1 MKKII
6 SLLTIVF
13 MFSCG
18 EKKEEKIEPITKKAI
33 VKEQIV
39 DIKDLTYSMLFD
51 GIRNENEND
60 DVFGKYVAN
69 RFGAEKSAIYL
80 DGIADHVKAF
90 NLDGLNSQK
99 ELTIS
104 VWYKPISFKGSGN
117 DPIVIKPSDSEDST
131 LPQYYIGATG
141 NEHPSDKVRGSFRF
155 GLVINGKYNSI
166 RTKPDTWFPENWYNI
181 IGTYD
186 GKSMK
191 LYVNGKV
198 LNNRTI
204 EGELLNN
211 SSDLLLGMHNSMKY
225 GAPGVYDNFRFYKR
239 GLSKSEVDQIALN
252 KN

>member
-1 MKKII
+1 MKNII
-6 SLLTIVF
+6 SLLILTLI
-13 MFSCG
+13 FSCG
-18 EKKEEKIEPITKKAI
+18 EKKETKQEKPTEKVTVTEKKI
-33 VKEQIV
+33 
-39 DIKDLTYSMLFD
+39 DIKGQKYSMLFS

-60 DVFGKYVAN
+60 DVSGKYVKN
-69 RFGAEKSAIYL
+69 RFGVEKSAVYL
-80 DGIADHVKAF
+80 DGMADYVKTF
-90 NLDGLNSQK
+90 NLDSINAKK

-117 DPIVIKPSDSEDST
+117 DPVVLKPSDSEDSA

-155 GLVINGKYNSI
+155 GLVIDGKFNSI
-166 RTKPDTWFPENWYNI
+166 RTKPDTWIPDNWYNI

-191 LYVNGKV
+191 LYVNGEV

-204 EGELLNN
+204 EGKLLNN

-225 GAPGVYDNFRFYKR
+225 GAPGVYDDFRFYKR
-239 GLSKSEVDQIALN
+239 GLTKSEVEEIAAN
-252 KN
+252 KS

>member
-1 MKKII
+1 MKKVI
-6 SLLTIVF
+6 SLLILALV
-13 MFSCG
+13 FSCG
-18 EKKEEKIEPITKKAI
+18 EKKEEKQEQPTKKETLI
-33 VKEQIV
+33 EKKI
-39 DIKDLTYSMLFD
+39 DLKGQKYSILFD

-60 DVFGKYVAN
+60 DVSGRYVEN
-69 RFGAEKSAIYL
+69 RFGIEKSAVYL
-80 DGIADHVKAF
+80 DGIADYVKAF
-90 NLDGLNSQK
+90 NLDSINAEK
-99 ELTIS
+99 ELSIS
-104 VWYKPISFKGSGN
+104 IWYKPISFKGSGN
-117 DPIVIKPSDSEDST
+117 DPIILKPSDSEDSN

-155 GLVINGKYNSI
+155 GLVIDGKYNSI

-225 GAPGVYDNFRFYKR
+225 GSPGIYDNFRFYKR
-239 GLSKSEVDQIALN
+239 GLSKPEVELIASN
-252 KN
+252 KS